1 MSPSGRGSVRAPP
14 ATIPPGVKVRNRR
27 LRKLIGE
34 SLEAYLYLLPAF
46 VVLGV
51 FTFYPVVRAFQIS
64 LYRWPVIG
72 PKTFVGFGNYLKLI
86 GDREFWMALRNTS
99 YYVLGSVPLTLALA
113 ILVAVLLNSRIR
125 GRVIARVAFFIPY
138 ITPMVAATV
147 VWRWVYDRDY
157 GLLNYLLE
165 LLEKALGHLGLTVN
179 LGPVDWLNEPRLAIP
194 ILIVIGIWQYV
205 GYQAIILLA
214 GLQNIDRQFYDAAKV
229 DGANTWHLFRYI
241 TVPLLTPQ
249 IFFLLIISMIGAFQ
263 LFTQV
268 FILFV
273 GNPGPRDSA
282 MTIVFYIYE
291 KAFREFYMGVA
302 SAAAYILFGI
312 IFLLTLIQFRLSR
325 RWVFYGG

>member
-1 MSPSGRGSVRAPP
+1 MRSRYLSKRMR
-14 ATIPPGVKVRNRR
+14 T
-27 LRKLIGE
+27 

-51 FTFYPVVRAFQIS
+51 FTFYPVIKAFQIS
-64 LYRWPVIG
+64 LYRWPVVG

-86 GDREFWMALRNTS
+86 GDHKFWMALRNTA
-99 YYVLGSVPLTLALA
+99 YYVAGSVPLTLLLA
-113 ILVAVLLNSRIR
+113 IGVAVLLNSKIR

-147 VWRWVYDRDY
+147 VWRWIYNRDY
-157 GLLNYLLE
+157 GLLNYFIKLLDDFFRVI
-165 LLEKALGHLGLTVN
+165 GLHIRLAPVN
-179 LGPVDWLNEPRLAIP
+179 WLNEPRYSIP
-194 ILIVIGIWQYV
+194 LLIVIGVWQYV

-214 GLQNIDRQFYDAAKV
+214 GLQNIDRQYYDAAKV
-229 DGANTWHLFRYI
+229 DGANAWHLFRHI

-268 FILFV
+268 FILYV
-273 GNPGPRDSA
+273 GTPGPRYSA
-282 MTIVFYIYE
+282 MTIVFYIFE
-291 KAFREFYMGVA
+291 KAFREYYMGVA
-302 SAAAYILFGI
+302 SAAAYVLFGI
-312 IFLLTLIQFRLSR
+312 IFVLTLIQFRLSR

>member
-1 MSPSGRGSVRAPP
+1 MKGSRYLKRRVR
-14 ATIPPGVKVRNRR
+14 T
-27 LRKLIGE
+27 

-46 VVLGV
+46 LVLGV

-86 GDREFWMALRNTS
+86 GDREFWMALRNTA
-99 YYVLGSVPLTLALA
+99 YYVAGSVPLTLILA
-113 ILVAVLLNSRIR
+113 IGVAVLLNSRIR

-147 VWRWVYDRDY
+147 VWQWIYNRDY

-165 LLEKALGHLGLTVN
+165 LLEKALEYLGFEVQ
-179 LGPVDWLNEPRLAIP
+179 LGPVNWLNDPRFSIP
-194 ILIVIGIWQYV
+194 LLIVIGVWQYV

-214 GLQNIDRQFYDAAKV
+214 GLQNIDRQYYDAAKV
-229 DGANTWHLFRYI
+229 DGASAWHLFRHI

-268 FILFV
+268 FILYV

-282 MTIVFYIYE
+282 MTIVFYIFE
-291 KAFREFYMGVA
+291 KAFREYYMGLA

-312 IFLLTLIQFRLSR
+312 IFILTLIQFRLSR

>member
-1 MSPSGRGSVRAPP
+1 MVLRPLYERKGREGMRYP
-14 ATIPPGVKVRNRR
+14 RR
-27 LRKLIGE
+27 HLKEFRE

-46 VVLGV
+46 LIFGL
-51 FTFYPVVRAFQIS
+51 FTFYPVIKAFQIS

-99 YYVLGSVPLTLALA
+99 LYVAGSVPITLGLA

-125 GRVIARVAFFIPY
+125 GRVVARVAFFIPY
-138 ITPMVAATV
+138 ITPMVSATA
-147 VWRWVYDRDY
+147 VWLWIYNRDY
-157 GLLNYLLE
+157 GLLNYFLE
-165 LLEKALGHLGLTVN
+165 LLERSFGKLGLHVN
-179 LGPVDWLNEPRLAIP
+179 LGPVDWLNEPAFAIP
-194 ILIVIGIWQYV
+194 LLIIIGVWQYV

-214 GLQNIDRQFYDAAKV
+214 GLQNIDRQYYDAAKV
-229 DGANTWHLFRYI
+229 DGASAWHLFRHI

-268 FILFV
+268 FILYM
-273 GNPGPRDSA
+273 GQPGPRDSA

-291 KAFREFYMGVA
+291 KAFREYYMGLA
-302 SAAAYILFGI
+302 SAAAYVLFGI
-312 IFLLTLIQFRLSR
+312 IFILTMIQFRLSR

>member
-1 MSPSGRGSVRAPP
+1 MRS
-14 ATIPPGVKVRNRR
+14 R
-27 LRKLIGE
+27 LGKRIRE
-34 SLEAYLYLLPAF
+34 NVEAYLYLLPAF

-72 PKTFVGFGNYLKLI
+72 AKTFVGFGNYLKLI

-99 YYVLGSVPLTLALA
+99 YYALGSVPLTLALA

-125 GRVIARVAFFIPY
+125 GRVIARVAFFIPH
-138 ITPMVAATV
+138 ITPMVAATA
-147 VWRWVYDRDY
+147 VWKWIYNRDY
-157 GLLNYLLE
+157 GILNYLLE
-165 LLEKALGHLGLTVN
+165 LLEKALGRVGLEVN
-179 LGPVDWLNEPRLAIP
+179 LGPVDWLNRPELAIP
-194 ILIVIGIWQYV
+194 ILIIIGVWQYV

-214 GLQNIDRQFYDAAKV
+214 GLQNIDRQYYDAAKV
-229 DGANTWHLFRYI
+229 DGANAWHLFRHI

-249 IFFLLIISMIGAFQ
+249 IFFLLIISIIGAFQ

-268 FILFV
+268 FILFM

-291 KAFREFYMGVA
+291 KAFREFYMGMA
-302 SAAAYILFGI
+302 SAAAYVLFGI

>member
-1 MSPSGRGSVRAPP
+1 MHIRSRY
-14 ATIPPGVKVRNRR
+14 
-27 LRKLIGE
+27 LRKRVRT

-46 VVLGV
+46 VILGV

-64 LYRWPVIG
+64 LYRWPVVG

-86 GDREFWMALRNTS
+86 GDHKFWMALRNTA
-99 YYVLGSVPLTLALA
+99 YYVVGSVPLTLLLA
-113 ILVAVLLNSRIR
+113 IGVAVLLNSRIR

-147 VWRWVYDRDY
+147 VWQWIYNRDY
-157 GLLNYLLE
+157 GLLNYFIKLLDD
-165 LLEKALGHLGLTVN
+165 LFRAVGLHIRLAPVN
-179 LGPVDWLNEPRLAIP
+179 WLNEPQYSIP
-194 ILIVIGIWQYV
+194 LLIVIGVWQYV

-214 GLQNIDRQFYDAAKV
+214 GLQNIDRQYYDAAKV
-229 DGANTWHLFRYI
+229 DGANAWHLFRHI

-268 FILFV
+268 FILYQ
-273 GNPGPRDSA
+273 GNPGPRYSA
-282 MTIVFYIYE
+282 MTIVFYIFQ
-291 KAFREFYMGVA
+291 KAFYEYYMGLA
-302 SAAAYILFGI
+302 SAAAYVLFGI
-312 IFLLTLIQFRLSR
+312 IFVLTLIQFRLSR

>member
-1 MSPSGRGSVRAPP
+1 VRS
-14 ATIPPGVKVRNRR
+14 R
-27 LRKLIGE
+27 LGKRIRE
-34 SLEAYLYLLPAF
+34 NVEAYLYLLPAF

-72 PKTFVGFGNYLKLI
+72 AKTFVGFGNYLKLI

-99 YYVLGSVPLTLALA
+99 YYALGSVPLTLALA

-125 GRVIARVAFFIPY
+125 GRVIARVAFFIPH
-138 ITPMVAATV
+138 ITPMVAATA
-147 VWRWVYDRDY
+147 VWKWIYNRDY
-157 GLLNYLLE
+157 GILNYLLE
-165 LLEKALGHLGLTVN
+165 LLEKALGRVGLEVN
-179 LGPVDWLNEPRLAIP
+179 LGPVDWLNRPELAIP
-194 ILIVIGIWQYV
+194 ILIIIGVWQYV

-214 GLQNIDRQFYDAAKV
+214 GLQNIDRQYYDAAKV
-229 DGANTWHLFRYI
+229 DGANAWHLFRHI

-249 IFFLLIISMIGAFQ
+249 IFFLLIISIIGAFQ

-268 FILFV
+268 FILFM

-291 KAFREFYMGVA
+291 KAFREFYMGMA
-302 SAAAYILFGI
+302 SAAAYVLFGI

>member
-1 MSPSGRGSVRAPP
+1 
-14 ATIPPGVKVRNRR
+14 VRNRR